1 VRNRFV
7 SDLTA
12 ELSELAFVA
21 RNQAGV
27 VDLVSIRL
35 PMLDI
40 CDGIHNILTIQW
52 RTHSSLHGGSSCLVS
67 PGEI

>member
-40 CDGIHNILTIQW
+40 CDGIHNILTIQ
-52 RTHSSLHGGSSCLVS
+52 
-67 PGEI
+67 